1 MSGKSELQKAM
12 GHIGSWGRQTIA
24 FAMSLRAE
32 RVGNA
37 IDGPDRVAAAS
48 KEANAIAQELWESAF
63 KECDQPVQP
72 PQMTMKFAAKVF
84 DWVISHLT
92 D

>member
-1 MSGKSELQKAM
+1 MSGKSESQKAIE
-12 GHIGSWGRQTIA
+12 HIGSWGRQTIA

-37 IDGPDRVAAAS
+37 IDSPNRVTAAG
-48 KEANAIAQELWESAF
+48 KEANAIAQELWESAS
-63 KECDQPVQP
+63 KECDRPVQP
-72 PQMTMKFAAKVF
+72 SQMTMKFAAKVF